1 MKSFLTIAV
10 LLFSIGIV
18 AAQSSK
24 PYWVIETN
32 IHKTNFTIL
41 RIYDSQNSLLH
52 EETLKG
58 KALNISSRRDRKR
71 VDRKVKEI
79 LKHQAFVSD
88 KK

>member
-1 MKSFLTIAV
+1 MKQLLIIAAFFFTLGV
-10 LLFSIGIV
+10 V
-18 AAQSSK
+18 KAQPSK

-32 IHKTNFTIL
+32 INKTNFTIL

-52 EETLKG
+52 EALLKG

-79 LKHQAFVSD
+79 LKHQAFVPH